1 VGASGHTD
9 NDDARLI
16 NSAYPNTIIG
26 NTMAQHAPSGPLL
39 FDALKSRGHATF
51 TEKAGESAPNLNIIG
66 LRAKPGTPNTF
77 DDLICFLWQE
87 RGIWH
92 LESWAATTDP
102 GTYWLQNPMRVDG
115 TAILCPGQYRGCWAL
130 GLHKGQYPALVQAKP
145 DSFAVWRDGDKSVLP
160 NFGGTVYHDAG
171 GINMH
176 HAGEASLKVDKW
188 SAGCQVFARTA
199 DYARAMDLVS
209 QSAAAYG
216 PKFSYTLL
224 DWWF

>member
-1 VGASGHTD
+1 MQPPSTAQ
-9 NDDARLI
+9 LL
-16 NSAYPNTIIG
+16 SAL
-26 NTMAQHAPSGPLL
+26 A
-39 FDALKSRGHATF
+39 SRGYAIF
-51 TEKAGESAPNLNIIG
+51 SEKPGVLAPNLNIVG
-66 LRAKPGTPNTF
+66 LRAKPGTPNAF
-77 DDLICFLWQE
+77 DDLLCFLWQE
-87 RGIWH
+87 RGGWH
-92 LESWAATTDP
+92 LEAFAATTDP

-115 TAILCPGQYRGCWAL
+115 TAILCPGQYRGCWQV

-145 DSFAVWRDGDKSVLP
+145 DSFAVWRDGDKNVVP

-199 DYARAMDLVS
+199 DYARAWDLIQ
-209 QSAAAYG
+209 QSAAAFG

-224 DWWF
+224 DWQG

>member
-1 VGASGHTD
+1 
-9 NDDARLI
+9 
-16 NSAYPNTIIG
+16 
-26 NTMAQHAPSGPLL
+26 MAQHAPSGPLL
-39 FDALKSRGHATF
+39 FDALQKKGYTIF
-51 TEKAGESAPNLNIIG
+51 TEMPSILAPNLNIIG
-66 LRAKPGTPNTF
+66 LRAKPGTPNAF

-87 RGIWH
+87 RGAWH

-145 DSFAVWRDGDKSVLP
+145 DSFAVWRDGDKNVVP

-199 DYARAMDLVS
+199 DYARAMDLIQ
-209 QSAAAYG
+209 QSAATFG
-216 PKFSYTLL
+216 PKFSYILL
-224 DWWF
+224 DWWG

>member
-1 VGASGHTD
+1 
-9 NDDARLI
+9 
-16 NSAYPNTIIG
+16 
-26 NTMAQHAPSGPLL
+26 MAQHAPSGPSL
-39 FDALKSRGHATF
+39 FDALKSRGHVIF
-51 TEKAGESAPNLNIIG
+51 TEKVGILAPNLNIVG
-66 LRAKPGTPNTF
+66 LRAKPGTPNAF
-77 DDLICFLWQE
+77 DDLICFLWQS
-87 RGIWH
+87 GGVWH

-145 DSFAVWRDGDKSVLP
+145 DSFAVWRDGDKNVSP

-176 HAGEASLKVDKW
+176 HAGTSLKVDKW
-188 SAGCQVFARTA
+188 SAGCQVFARTT
-199 DYARAMDLVS
+199 DYARAMDLIQ
-209 QSAAAYG
+209 QSAAAFG

-224 DWWF
+224 DWWG